1 MLFEGDINEN
11 YARDSMRLAIAGVL
25 WNNPWHLNLSLLGTM
40 VGTVSMIRTCLYRI
54 LVSGILCLNEGS
66 SAK

>member
-25 WNNPWHLNLSLLGTM
+25 WNNTWHLNRSLLGTM
-40 VGTVSMIRTCLYRI
+40 VGTSFYDSDLPV
-54 LVSGILCLNEGS
+54 
-66 SAK
+66 